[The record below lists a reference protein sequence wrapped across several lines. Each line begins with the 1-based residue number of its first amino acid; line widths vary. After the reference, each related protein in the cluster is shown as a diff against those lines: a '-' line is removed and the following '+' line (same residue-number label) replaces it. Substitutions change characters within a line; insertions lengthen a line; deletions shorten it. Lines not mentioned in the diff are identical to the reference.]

1 MVTKMIDSINNISTN
16 LSATFE
22 KLKNSDNFRREEK
35 LADYKISQIKQ
46 QEIKSDQENTKKKV
60 DYSVLENGLKELL
73 SDTNMSIEFSLDKE
87 SKQMIMRV
95 VDEETDEVIKQFPT
109 DLTLKIAR
117 IISQAIENGR
127 ITNVQV

>member
-1 MVTKMIDSINNISTN
+1 MIDSINNISTN

-46 QEIKSDQENTKKKV
+46 SEIKSDQENAKKKV

>member
-1 MVTKMIDSINNISTN
+1 MIDSINNISTN